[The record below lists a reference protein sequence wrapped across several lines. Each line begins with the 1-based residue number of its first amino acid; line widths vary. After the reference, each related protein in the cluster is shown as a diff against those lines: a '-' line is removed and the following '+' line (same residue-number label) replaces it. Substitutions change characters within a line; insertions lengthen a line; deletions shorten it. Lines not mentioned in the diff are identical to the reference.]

1 MKMNPRDV
9 QGPERGEQ
17 RSSSVFHPRACAVRN
32 LAARD
37 LSTNLPAL
45 QTGQVAGVQL
55 TLDVE
60 LPGGERMQGVSSER
74 LALPHPFAPGHFVVG
89 GAWVGRV
96 DSIVHD
102 ITLAFDD
109 GSIGKVPIGEVPTEE
124 VLIAEV
130 LIAEMLML
138 GVPVTAR
145 LPSTINHARCLGD
158 DAPCLQLDTLR
169 AVHCR

>member
-1 MKMNPRDV
+1 M
-9 QGPERGEQ
+9 GEDEG
-17 RSSSVFHPRACAVRN
+17 RSISYPIACAVTNRQ
-32 LAARD
+32 LAISARP
-37 LSTNLPAL
+37 LPAL

-55 TLDVE
+55 SLDVE

-109 GSIGKVPIGEVPTEE
+109 GSIGKV
-124 VLIAEV
+124 LIQ
-130 LIAEMLML
+130 L
-138 GVPVTAR
+138 GVP
-145 LPSTINHARCLGD
+145 S
-158 DAPCLQLDTLR
+158 
-169 AVHCR
+169 